1 MTISRSLSG
10 PAKIIR
16 DYMWDQTGP
25 PNGRWQTVAEIHSGV
40 VAVRGTST
48 STGAVAKTLND
59 LHTLGLLKLDDRF
72 RPKRYQW
79 EPTRPKPNDY
89 QASKQSIQAVLR
101 QAAAT
106 KGKGS
111 NVTTP
116 TGTLTD
122 NQKRQALRGKLK
134 NRMGEITG
142 PHAEEDADEAIP
154 QPKKN
159 ARKGIT
165 RTNGAVYQPRDLAG
179 ISDVEALKTLRKK
192 RIYPL
197 LSGPPGTGKTVLVD
211 ATFGD
216 APGGLHMVTGDE
228 NTAVEDFVGQFS
240 ATGDPNNPY
249 VWIDGPLINAMRTGG
264 VLFIDDATLINP
276 KVLAVVYPVMD
287 GRNEIIVKSH
297 PVNGKPEIV
306 KAKDGFFVVAAHNPG
321 VHGAILTDALA
332 SRFIARIW
340 VETDLTLAASLG
352 VTDPFLKLVKI
363 LRNDQQNGQTNLWV
377 PQLRELLAARDMSVI
392 FGAKVAAANLLGVT
406 PEDDREW
413 MQDKMRV
420 VFGEEI
426 QPLEV
431 GEQL

>member
-1 MTISRSLSG
+1 MIRKSLSG

-16 DYMWDQTGP
+16 DYMWDVSASANVGADV
-25 PNGRWQTVAEIHSGV
+25 WLTVAEVHQGV

-48 STGAVAKTLND
+48 STGAVAKTLQD
-59 LHTLGLLKLDDRF
+59 LKNLGLLELDNS
-72 RPKRYQW
+72 RPKRYSWDDYQAQ
-79 EPTRPKPNDY
+79 PNDY
-89 QASKQSIQAVLR
+89 QQRTQSLQSVLN
-101 QAAAT
+101 QTAA
-106 KGKGS
+106 KRKGS
-111 NVTTP
+111 NVTTSS
-116 TGTLTD
+116 GTLTD
-122 NQKRQALRGKLK
+122 DQKRQALRGKLK
-134 NRMGEITG
+134 NRMSEITG
-142 PHAEEDADEAIP
+142 EKAEAQQAEAVP

-179 ISDVEALKTLRKK
+179 ISDVEALKTLRQK

-240 ATGDPNNPY
+240 ATGDPSNPY

>member
-1 MTISRSLSG
+1 MIRKSLSG
-10 PAKIIR
+10 PARIIR
-16 DYMWDQTGP
+16 DYMWDETNP
-25 PNGRWQTVAEIHSGV
+25 SAPKGRWLTVAEIHAGV

-48 STGAVAKTLND
+48 STGAVAKTLYD
-59 LHTLGLLKLDDRF
+59 LENLGLLEVDNSF
-72 RPKRYQW
+72 RPKVYRW
-79 EPTRPKPNDY
+79 SPSMPRPTDY
-89 QASKQSIQAVLR
+89 LPRKQPLGSVLAQAV
-101 QAAAT
+101 A

-111 NVTTP
+111 TVTTP

-122 NQKRQALRGKLK
+122 DQKRQALRGKLK

-142 PHAEEDADEAIP
+142 EKAEAAQAEAIP

-165 RTNGAVYQPRDLAG
+165 RTNGQVYQPRDLAG

-240 ATGDPNNPY
+240 ATGDPANPY
-249 VWIDGPLINAMRTGG
+249 IWIDGPLINAMRTGG

-297 PVNGKPEIV
+297 PVNGKPEVV

-332 SRFIARIW
+332 SRFIARVW